1 MAQTQNQTQ
10 NGIPSW
16 ESLLKTSKIEIN
28 VLDFAIDNIN
38 TAPSLPYEFVYKAYT
53 DRIYYPKAIAISGA
67 GGVIGA
73 ILSTKYSDNISYFIT
88 TEDII
93 NASQN
98 SPLFLAKY
106 ALEKLSKT
114 YPNAEVIALGLNE
127 FDKIKTLLR
136 EGGIYI
142 SGLPYEIVIQ
152 LSQLAGFGKL
162 WHFSNIH
169 KKFYIF

>member
-1 MAQTQNQTQ
+1 MAQTQNQ

-16 ESLLKTSKIEIN
+16 ESLLKTSKIETH

-73 ILSTKYSDNISYFIT
+73 ILSTKYADNVSYFIT
-88 TEDII
+88 TEDVV
-93 NASQN
+93 NAPQS

-106 ALEKLSKT
+106 ALDRLSKI
-114 YPNAEVIALGLNE
+114 YQSAEVIALRVNE

-142 SGLPYEIVIQ
+142 SGLPYELVIQ
-152 LSQLAGFGKL
+152 ISQLAGFGKL
-162 WHFSNIH
+162 WHFSNIQR
-169 KKFYIF
+169 KFYVF